1 MQAYHIIINK
11 EHLTQAGLS
20 ELVAIKASMNLGLSP
35 ELKSAFSDVI
45 NMNKYIVTEQAQKIL
60 DPNWLAGFATGEG
73 CFYVVAQKRPTF
85 KTGYSFKL
93 RFSITQHSRH
103 ENLLRSLIYYFDSGN
118 HHYQR

>member
-60 DPNWLAGFATGEG
+60 DPN
-73 CFYVVAQKRPTF
+73 
-85 KTGYSFKL
+85 
-93 RFSITQHSRH
+93 
-103 ENLLRSLIYYFDSGN
+103 
-118 HHYQR
+118 